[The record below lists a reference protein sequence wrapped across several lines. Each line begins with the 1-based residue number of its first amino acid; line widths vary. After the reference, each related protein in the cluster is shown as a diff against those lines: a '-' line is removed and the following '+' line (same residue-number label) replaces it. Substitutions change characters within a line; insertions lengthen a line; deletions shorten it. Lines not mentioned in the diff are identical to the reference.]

1 MSGLKIAVLISGGG
15 TNLQALMDDISEK
28 QLPMTISLIISNRS
42 NAYGLVRGK
51 QQGIKTAVIDK
62 ATYPDR
68 NAAGMKVLQL
78 LEEEGIGLI
87 VLAGYLEMIPE
98 EVVRRYRNRIINI
111 HPSLIPSFSGK
122 GYYGERVHAAAYS
135 RGVKLTGATVHFV
148 NEETDGGP
156 IILQEAVA
164 VAYEDTPKTIQE
176 KVLKLEH
183 RLLPMAVRLFA
194 EGRLRVTDNRVEILS
209 EVQL

>member
-1 MSGLKIAVLISGGG
+1 MPGLKIAVLISGGG
-15 TNLQALMDDISEK
+15 TNLQALMDDISEN

-122 GYYGERVHAAAYS
+122 GYYGERVHTAAYS

>member
-1 MSGLKIAVLISGGG
+1 MSGLKIAVFISGGG
-15 TNLQALMDDISEK
+15 TNLQALMDYITEN
-28 QLPMTISLIISNRS
+28 QLPMAISLIISNKS

-51 QQGIKTAVIDK
+51 QQGIKTAVFDK
-62 ATYPDR
+62 EAYPDR
-68 NAAGMKVLQL
+68 SAARLKVLQL

-98 EVVRRYRNRIINI
+98 ELVRRYRNRIINI
-111 HPSLIPSFSGK
+111 HPSLIPAFSGK
-122 GYYGERVHAAAYS
+122 GFYGERVHAAAYS

-164 VAYEDTPKTIQE
+164 VDIEDTPKTIQE

-194 EGRLRVTDNRVEILS
+194 EGRLKVTDNRVEILS